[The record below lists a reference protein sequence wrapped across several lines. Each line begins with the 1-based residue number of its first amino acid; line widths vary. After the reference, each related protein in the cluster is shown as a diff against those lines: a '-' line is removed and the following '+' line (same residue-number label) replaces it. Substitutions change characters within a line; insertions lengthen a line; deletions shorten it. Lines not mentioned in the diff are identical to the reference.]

1 MNADDPD
8 STYLSLPPEPLP
20 RGRFEGRLAFTELI
34 RQALATAAHE
44 GWRELILCD
53 ANFEDW
59 PLGERAVVQ
68 SLQTWSK
75 SGRRMTMLATNFD
88 NIVRHQ
94 PRLVMWRKTWTHII
108 ECRRCRDEDPLDFP
122 SAIWSRSWVMQRLSR
137 PLSAGVSGPEPD
149 RRIYLRE
156 LLDARIRASK
166 EGFPAS
172 VLGL

>member
-1 MNADDPD
+1 MNADDPH
-8 STYLSLPPEPLP
+8 STYISLPPEALP
-20 RGRFEGRLAFTELI
+20 GGRFEGRLAFLELI
-34 RQALATAAHE
+34 RQALAMAAHE
-44 GWRELILCD
+44 GWQELILCD

-68 SLQTWSK
+68 SLQAWSK
-75 SGRRMTMLATNFD
+75 TGRRMTLLATNFD
-88 NIVRHQ
+88 IIVRQQ
-94 PRLVMWRKTWTHII
+94 PRLVAWRRTWSHII

-149 RRIYLRE
+149 RRIHLRE
-156 LLDARIRASK
+156 MLDARIRAST

>member
-1 MNADDPD
+1 MNADDPH
-8 STYLSLPPEPLP
+8 STYISLPPEALP
-20 RGRFEGRLAFTELI
+20 SGRFEGRLAFLELI
-34 RQALATAAHE
+34 RHALATAAHE

-68 SLQTWSK
+68 SLQAWSK
-75 SGRRMTMLATNFD
+75 TGRRMTLLATNFD
-88 NIVRHQ
+88 TIVRQQ
-94 PRLVMWRKTWTHII
+94 PRLVTWRKTWSHII

-149 RRIYLRE
+149 RRIHLRE
-156 LLDARIRASK
+156 LLDARIRAST